1 MRRDSMKN
9 NSINHDE
16 EKSLE
21 EIIKLVENMKPN
33 NLYYSFKTIKTIAKK
48 RLEYIRKEK
57 EVKHE

>member
-1 MRRDSMKN
+1 MKN